1 LTAVLKRLPVNALL
15 AVAGQFF
22 ASLTNFGTGVIVGR
36 ACGPT
41 EYGLYF
47 LGFTILV
54 FLLELQNAL
63 ISTPYSVYAPR
74 QAEGEAAWYRGSVLA
89 HQGTLSL
96 LVSAGFLL
104 AALVSAAGFGP
115 HGMAPVFM
123 ALAAAS
129 VFFLLRDQ
137 TRRLCFAHM
146 QMRTALVCDA
156 LVAVLQLGGLYAV
169 YRAGWLTPAAAYGV
183 VGVACAVV
191 SLGYF
196 WLADGGVK
204 VSFARGREDF
214 ARHWVF
220 GKWVVASA
228 VLWGVSMNFYPWLI
242 NYYQGPEQ
250 AGVWGAAFTLVSLG
264 NVFMMGVHNFL
275 GPKIASVYATSG
287 APALR
292 RYVFEANAA
301 LAVPMLGLCAVLY
314 IAGEWMLG
322 LVYGEAFAAG
332 APVMTVL
339 AINLTL
345 LALAFV
351 FSRGLFAIERADLDF
366 QVNFIPLVLLFAAGI
381 PLVREYGIKGAAWA
395 LCLANGV
402 ALCCRMAAFLIA
414 QPREEVVAG

>member
-1 LTAVLKRLPVNALL
+1 
-15 AVAGQFF
+15 
-22 ASLTNFGTGVIVGR
+22 
-36 ACGPT
+36 
-41 EYGLYF
+41 
-47 LGFTILV
+47 
-54 FLLELQNAL
+54 
-63 ISTPYSVYAPR
+63 
-74 QAEGEAAWYRGSVLA
+74 
-89 HQGTLSL
+89 
-96 LVSAGFLL
+96 
-104 AALVSAAGFGP
+104 
-115 HGMAPVFM
+115 
-123 ALAAAS
+123 
-129 VFFLLRDQ
+129 
-137 TRRLCFAHM
+137 
-146 QMRTALVCDA
+146 
-156 LVAVLQLGGLYAV
+156 
-169 YRAGWLTPAAAYGV
+169 
-183 VGVACAVV
+183 
-191 SLGYF
+191 
-196 WLADGGVK
+196 
-204 VSFARGREDF
+204 
-214 ARHWVF
+214 
-220 GKWVVASA
+220 
-228 VLWGVSMNFYPWLI
+228 
-242 NYYQGPEQ
+242 
-250 AGVWGAAFTLVSLG
+250 
-264 NVFMMGVHNFL
+264 MMGVHNFL